1 MIAAML
7 TIPGLAIFM
16 LYFLQGIKICITFF
30 YTGKYRGAAA
40 KKNNVRT
47 NLFKLSYF
55 DRVVDMWNFL
65 PLSVRQTTTIANF
78 EKRAR
83 EYLVFSEKYETCPV
97 FFVLFR

>member
-7 TIPGLAIFM
+7 TIPGLAFFM

-40 KKNNVRT
+40 KKNNART

-83 EYLVFSEKYETCPV
+83 EYLVLSEKYETCPV